1 MKTYFVYIIT
11 NKPQG
16 TLYIGVTN
24 NLERRILEH
33 KQKIIKGFAARY
45 NLDRWVYFED
55 FADVTEAVACEKR
68 LKGWTRNRKVELIEV
83 RNAAWE
89 DLSVKWF

>member
-55 FADVTEAVACEKR
+55 FAYVTEAVACEKR